1 MKPLSIMQQALHD
14 QWEQLPPSLKAHY
27 QGEDNADVGK
37 LSIEYPAAMQLPL
50 NLLRIFGA
58 LINRAGNEIPATVE
72 KSMSRDKQYWRRE
85 INFLDGKKVVFK
97 SVWQYHQGNELIEF
111 VNRFI
116 GLRMAV
122 KVEEEILYYE
132 GKGFEIRLGKL
143 RLSVPEWMLLGHT
156 TIQEKA
162 IDENH
167 FAMDFRLHHP
177 LFGQIYRYS
186 GTFNTERRNLE

>member
-1 MKPLSIMQQALHD
+1 MKPLSIMQQALKD
-14 QWEQLPPSLKAHY
+14 QWTELPQALKAHY
-27 QGEDNADVGK
+27 QGDDNADVGK
-37 LSIEYPAAMQLPL
+37 LSIEYPKAMQLPL
-50 NLLRIFGA
+50 NMLRIFGA
-58 LINRAGNEIPATVE
+58 LINRTGNEIPATVE
-72 KSMSRDKQYWRRE
+72 KSMLQDKQYWRRE
-85 INFLDGKKVVFK
+85 INFQDRRRVIFK

-122 KVEEEILYYE
+122 KVQDEILYYE

-143 RLSVPEWMLLGHT
+143 HLSIPEWMLLGHT
-156 TIQEKA
+156 SIEEKA
-162 IDENH
+162 IDKNR

-186 GTFNTERRNLE
+186 GIFSTERK

>member
-14 QWEQLPPSLKAHY
+14 QWEQLPQSLKAHY

-37 LSIEYPAAMQLPL
+37 LSIEYPKAMQLPL
-50 NLLRIFGA
+50 NLLRILGA

-72 KSMSRDKQYWRRE
+72 KSISRNKQYWRRE
-85 INFLDGKKVVFK
+85 INFQDGKKIIFK

-122 KVEEEILYYE
+122 KVENEILHYE

-162 IDENH
+162 IDDNH
-167 FAMDFRLHHP
+167 FEMDFRLHHP
-177 LFGQIYRYS
+177 IFGQIYRYS